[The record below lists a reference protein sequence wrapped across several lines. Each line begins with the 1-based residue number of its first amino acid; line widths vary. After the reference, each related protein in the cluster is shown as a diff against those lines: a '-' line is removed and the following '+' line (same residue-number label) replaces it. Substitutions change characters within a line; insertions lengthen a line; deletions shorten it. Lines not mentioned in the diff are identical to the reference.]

1 MSDLIN
7 SINLVLNF
15 CKENNTKKLKCSS
28 MPAKLATQQLQV
40 IMKKVQTLIKLDNER
55 YDINVSYG
63 SGYFPKV
70 PWVGITPRGK
80 KVSNSISVCIC
91 FSRVGEGI
99 VCGAMF
105 NEMKKS
111 GSFATVK
118 RDLLEKPYITLLGG
132 AARTVY
138 THKFINPKD
147 FYANEIKEIELIAHL
162 NDSIKILEDYVRI
175 SIQ

>member
-40 IMKKVQTLIKLDNER
+40 IMKKTQTLLELNNKK
-55 YDINVSYG
+55 YDINISYG

-70 PWVGITPRGK
+70 PWVGITPKAK

-99 VCGAMF
+99 VCGSMF
-105 NEMKKS
+105 HEIKKT
-111 GSFATVK
+111 GMYRTVK
-118 RDLLEKPYITLLGG
+118 RDLLSDPYISLLGG

-138 THKFINPKD
+138 TNKFINPKD
-147 FYANEIKEIELIAHL
+147 FYINKIKEDELLAHL
-162 NDSIKILEDYVRI
+162 NESIKILDDYLKV
-175 SIQ
+175 STK